1 MGFDAMTLD
10 QLRADFERKANRSM
24 SMPAAGCIVWTIAAI
39 ASLFVR
45 PAIANLILIACVS
58 MTFAVALLVARIRG
72 ENMSDNRN
80 PLTRLMVQATLM
92 VNLLWALLI
101 PLSFVEPA
109 LLPLGVGIGF
119 GLHWVVFSWIV
130 GHPVGLIHAL
140 LRTALVTG
148 AWLSFPDHQV
158 GAVAIAVVVAYLLSL
173 WQLRSR
179 GIPVLS
185 QATAPSGHA

>member
-1 MGFDAMTLD
+1 MGFDAMSLE

-24 SMPAAGCIVWTIAAI
+24 SMPAAGCIVWTVAAV
-39 ASLFVR
+39 ASLFVP
-45 PAIANLILIACVS
+45 PAVANLVLIACVS
-58 MTFAVALLVARIRG
+58 LTFPVALLVARVRG

-80 PLTRLMVQATLM
+80 PLTRLMLQATLM

-101 PLSFVEPA
+101 PLSFAAPA

-140 LRTALVTG
+140 LRTTLVSA
-148 AWLSFPDHQV
+148 AWFAFPDNPV
-158 GAVAIAVVVAYLLSL
+158 GAVALAVVLAYLLSL
-173 WQLRSR
+173 WQLHGR
-179 GIPVLS
+179 GIAAS
-185 QATAPSGHA
+185 ARAPAASSG